1 MNALRDGIQRLN
13 DEAGGLLTLQVIQR
27 ADLPALM
34 LDGLMGDA
42 EAVEALRLVNNV
54 VGGIQAAPRRKPM
67 LCGAC
72 PRGLH
77 GKAYSIIIARP
88 ACDDPSAGL
97 ALAIC
102 NRCGPDFAGIQVA
115 ARVALARIWPNLRPV
130 AVTHPQGG
138 RA

>member
-1 MNALRDGIQRLN
+1 MTALRDGIQHLQ
-13 DEAGGLLTLQVIQR
+13 DQAGGLLTLQVVQR
-27 ADLPALM
+27 ADLSALM
-34 LDGLMGDA
+34 MNGLMGDA
-42 EAVEALRLVNNV
+42 EAMQVLRLVNDTV
-54 VGGIQAAPRRKPM
+54 VGIQAAPRRKPM

-77 GKAYSIIIARP
+77 GGAFSISIARP

-102 NRCGPDFAGIQVA
+102 NRCGPDFAAIQVA
-115 ARVALARIWPNLRPV
+115 ARVALARIWPDLRPV